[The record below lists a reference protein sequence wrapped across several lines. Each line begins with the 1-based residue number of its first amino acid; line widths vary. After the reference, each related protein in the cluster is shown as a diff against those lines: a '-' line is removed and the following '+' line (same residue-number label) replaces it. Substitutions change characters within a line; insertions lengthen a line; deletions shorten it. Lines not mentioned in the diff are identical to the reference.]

1 MAFSSL
7 RPLTSRNFALV
18 WSSALISNVGT
29 WMQTVALGT
38 LITLEA
44 HNALWT
50 ALVMAAGF
58 LPMGLLAPIGG
69 VLADRLDRRRWLI
82 VTTVAEAMV
91 AVLLAGLVATNHH
104 SPLLLV
110 ALSFLGGSAG
120 ALGFPSYQ
128 AMMPDLVARED
139 LLAAVSLSSAQWN
152 MGRVL
157 GPAIAG
163 VVLVLWSPSAAFAIN
178 AVSFLAVVIALC
190 FVRLDPRPRA
200 PISDGVAA
208 RLMAGFAAARRQ
220 AACRSAII
228 VIGVVAFF
236 GSPFIGL
243 IASVAIDGLHRR
255 TGGPAVLTTAQG
267 IGAVIGA
274 LALSPLA
281 RLVGQRKVVVVALG
295 AFCAAL
301 VLYGASP
308 SLPRAAAAI
317 ALVGASYICVRAGL
331 NTVIQMRAPEA
342 ERGRILSIYMAVL
355 GVIYPAGLIVE
366 GAVAQW
372 IGIRLV
378 TIISGAA
385 LALVLAVM
393 ALLRP
398 GVLRSLGPVDPSDH
412 RDVEVAE
419 VAEIDLGGA
428 LSAEERS

>member
-91 AVLLAGLVATNHH
+91 ALLLAGLVATNHH

-190 FVRLDPRPRA
+190 FVRLEPRPRV
-200 PISDGVAA
+200 PSSDGVAA

-267 IGAVIGA
+267 IGAVLGA
-274 LALSPLA
+274 LALAPLA

-295 AFCAAL
+295 AFCVAL

-308 SLPRAAAAI
+308 SLPMAAAAI
-317 ALVGASYICVRAGL
+317 ALVGASYICVLAGL

-355 GVIYPAGLIVE
+355 GVIYPIGLIVE

-385 LALVLAVM
+385 LALVLAAM

-398 GVLRSLGPVDPSDH
+398 GILRSLGPVDPSDH